1 MMVTM
6 TAKKASEY
14 ASQPIRGDHFFTHS
28 APGRVGKTSIDINH
42 GREQRHQSSLH
53 PIDAAV
59 AVIIL

>member
-28 APGRVGKTSIDINH
+28 APSRVSKTPSTLITDANNATS
-42 GREQRHQSSLH
+42 RHCTRSTRQLR
-53 PIDAAV
+53 
-59 AVIIL
+59 